1 MKLVSNV
8 LFALLFTIFSFSFVL
23 AQQTGTTSK
32 QYDQNKSPTTPKR
45 SREMKPAPD
54 YILTRVWTDSY
65 DLGYY
70 IADFFC
76 VNGYFSCKEH
86 WDNGDK

>member
-1 MKLVSNV
+1 MKLIGNTF
-8 LFALLFTIFSFSFVL
+8 FALLIFTVSSIVL
-23 AQQTGTTSK
+23 AEQTESTSK
-32 QYDQNKSPTTPKR
+32 KYDQSNSPTTTKR

-76 VNGYFSCKEH
+76 ENNYFSCKEH
-86 WDNGDK
+86 WGKGEK